1 MASVGTWHRH
11 IYNNSPKQP
20 TPHFVA
26 DILGLQSG
34 HQPTHMT
41 TARSQRDQ
49 PLAKRHLY
57 IKEKEAKVKQS
68 NQEDSSCDITEKE
81 TPAQPKLDIKG
92 KCLHAMLTSS
102 EIGGKGNH
110 RGSIF

>member
-1 MASVGTWHRH
+1 
-11 IYNNSPKQP
+11 
-20 TPHFVA
+20 
-26 DILGLQSG
+26 
-34 HQPTHMT
+34 MT

-81 TPAQPKLDIKG
+81 TLAHPKLDIKG

-102 EIGGKGNH
+102 EIGGEGNH
-110 RGSIF
+110 QGSIF